1 MVRGIGTNLH
11 AFSRIASAI
20 LLLIGLGTC
29 LAFAQ
34 GSTATMSGVVR
45 DASGALV
52 PGVNIAVKNL
62 DSGQTRTIVSSEN
75 GGYTIQFLPVG
86 PYELTTNMPGFKQQ
100 VRRGIRLEVGEE
112 AVVNLTLEVGG

>member
-11 AFSRIASAI
+11 AVSRIASAI

-62 DSGQTRTIVSSEN
+62 DSGQTRTIVSS
-75 GGYTIQFLPVG
+75 
-86 PYELTTNMPGFKQQ
+86 
-100 VRRGIRLEVGEE
+100 
-112 AVVNLTLEVGG
+112 AD